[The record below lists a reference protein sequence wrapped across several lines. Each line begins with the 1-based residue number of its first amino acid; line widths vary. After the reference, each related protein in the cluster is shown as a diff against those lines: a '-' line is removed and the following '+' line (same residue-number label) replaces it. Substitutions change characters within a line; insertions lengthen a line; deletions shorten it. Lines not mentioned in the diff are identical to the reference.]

1 MMFRQFLL
9 LGAATVA
16 FASVGQAQSRGQSR
30 DDLLDALTRHIQIC
44 GEITD
49 TQQRLSCYDRL
60 QTQVGGVSAPAPA
73 PAPTPTP
80 LQAAPPPPIQ
90 MSPPPTTGSTINS
103 APLTP
108 QPLGVPG
115 GGVATL
121 GGPSRRHRGHRSAPP
136 QDPNAAF
143 DPSRSTYRPPEA
155 LGPKPQPQMR
165 RTGPRPIPYSST
177 PQPLVTLG
185 ASNLTYGD
193 SRYWQVTVTLTSNT
207 PKAVNT
213 QAECTFINAGRPV
226 STDYLGP
233 VFIQPGEQI
242 TTELI
247 GPPTT
252 TYRRLHQLQGR
263 EPVERRCRRPWSSC
277 WALFLLGYLL
287 GSIPFGLL
295 LTRAAGLGDIR
306 KIGSGNIGA
315 TNVLRTGHK
324 ALAAATLLLDALKG
338 VVRGAGRPP
347 ARRDRRRSARRP
359 ARCSATCSRCGS
371 RFKGGKGM
379 ATTLGV
385 MWGLAWP
392 VGAITCA
399 AWLAVRRDVPLLLA
413 RDAAQHRWSARS
425 PPGS

>member
-16 FASVGQAQSRGQSR
+16 FTSVGQAQSRGQSR

-73 PAPTPTP
+73 QADADAIAGRSRRRRSRCRRRRPRDRRSTARRSRPSRSACRAAASPLWAARPRRHPRAP
-80 LQAAPPPPIQ
+80 LAPP
-90 MSPPPTTGSTINS
+90 S
-103 APLTP
+103 
-108 QPLGVPG
+108 
-115 GGVATL
+115 
-121 GGPSRRHRGHRSAPP
+121 
-136 QDPNAAF
+136 DPNAAF

-165 RTGPRPIPYSST
+165 RTGQRPIPYSST

-213 QAECTFINAGRPV
+213 QAECTFMNAGRPV

-252 TYRRLHQLQGR
+252 TY
-263 EPVERRCRRPWSSC
+263 VDS
-277 WALFLLGYLL
+277 
-287 GSIPFGLL
+287 
-295 LTRAAGLGDIR
+295 
-306 KIGSGNIGA
+306 
-315 TNVLRTGHK
+315 TNCK
-324 ALAAATLLLDALKG
+324 
-338 VVRGAGRPP
+338 VV
-347 ARRDRRRSARRP
+347 
-359 ARCSATCSRCGS
+359 
-371 RFKGGKGM
+371 
-379 ATTLGV
+379 
-385 MWGLAWP
+385 
-392 VGAITCA
+392 
-399 AWLAVRRDVPLLLA
+399 
-413 RDAAQHRWSARS
+413 S
-425 PPGS
+425 P